1 MKRGAVNPAER
12 FPGHQSQQQ
21 RFRRNPARELAESS
35 DVAQSHR
42 SLLQFEVAQIFQ
54 DNVRH
59 GHAQGGGKILLCH
72 ILLFGAIGQKADQTI
87 GKIFGVARL
96 VKFNCHPLAIGHL
109 AKIFQ
114 VCANNWNSVG
124 AGQVRDSAATRG
136 R

>member
-54 DNVRH
+54 DDVWH
-59 GHAQGGGKILLCH
+59 GHAQ
-72 ILLFGAIGQKADQTI
+72 
-87 GKIFGVARL
+87 
-96 VKFNCHPLAIGHL
+96 
-109 AKIFQ
+109 
-114 VCANNWNSVG
+114 
-124 AGQVRDSAATRG
+124 
-136 R
+136 